1 MKAIY
6 DEEPTDEAVDNYWK
20 SLNVGKEKES
30 GNKFVTPDGYIITED
45 PDVRRTNPEAMTW
58 DEYTNMLKN
67 KQEKPFI
74 TPDGYTITN
83 RSDKL
88 RSDPK
93 AMTWKMY
100 TNMLAENERLAN
112 RYKVLP
118 DGAVIS

>member
-1 MKAIY
+1 
-6 DEEPTDEAVDNYWK
+6 
-20 SLNVGKEKES
+20 
-30 GNKFVTPDGYIITED
+30 
-45 PDVRRTNPEAMTW
+45 MTW

-118 DGAVIS
+118 DGAVISQDVDYLREHPDAMTWNEYTR